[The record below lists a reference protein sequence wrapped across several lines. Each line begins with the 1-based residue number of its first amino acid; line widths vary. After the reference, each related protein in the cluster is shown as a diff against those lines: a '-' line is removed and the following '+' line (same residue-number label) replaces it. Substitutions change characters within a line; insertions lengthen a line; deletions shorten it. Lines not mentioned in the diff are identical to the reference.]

1 MVEST
6 KTVTINDELLESRV
20 GGITYSYGTEPIYG
34 RSSDYTVY
42 KNTVSNPNLP
52 FTKEVG
58 SYSLTALGILLGGKH
73 VIPWLQTQ

>member
-1 MVEST
+1 MVESI

-34 RSSDYTVY
+34 RSSDY
-42 KNTVSNPNLP
+42 TVSNPNLP